1 MTIGHKQLG
10 QIERYMQIITSTPQ
24 FNDSQMFWEFHV
36 IGRKYDDYVKLR
48 RESENNKGEPGLVMS
63 AKNFKIYAKTWSE
76 LIGEFERR
84 HEFLNELLQ
93 VERENLIT
101 PFSSPGDI
109 ITAQDSNSAT
119 SLPEYSPAMD

>member
-1 MTIGHKQLG
+1 
-10 QIERYMQIITSTPQ
+10 
-24 FNDSQMFWEFHV
+24 MFWEFHV